1 MVDGKDLV
9 SSRCIKGRKEEKRET
24 MSLFLPLP
32 KRLCACQIAFPYSSA
47 SSPGPGKS
55 ALGTRLHIPL
65 RESCE
70 NKSVATGYESAG
82 PAADKLSI
90 SRAREAS
97 RSRSRAIERRSLS
110 QIR

>member
-32 KRLCACQIAFPYSSA
+32 KRLCACQIAFPYSST

-70 NKSVATGYESAG
+70 NKSVATGYESA
-82 PAADKLSI
+82 ADKLFI

-97 RSRSRAIERRSLS
+97 
-110 QIR
+110 